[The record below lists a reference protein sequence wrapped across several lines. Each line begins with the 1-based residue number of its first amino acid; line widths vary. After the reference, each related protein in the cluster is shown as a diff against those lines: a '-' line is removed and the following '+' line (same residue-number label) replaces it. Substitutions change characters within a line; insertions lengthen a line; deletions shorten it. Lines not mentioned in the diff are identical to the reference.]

1 VAKFRE
7 PAGCFAAVGFDEFAE
22 DACRQLASR
31 CGLFCRLSGIGRY
44 VGRVGLRWTT
54 DAAATP
60 SSRYFDF
67 ATVNQTLRRFLV
79 GACFA
84 LASCGSARA
93 LDLTF
98 EITSP
103 GSFTS
108 NQIAIVQQA
117 LGRVE
122 GMWETMLIGY
132 QPGINVGPV
141 PITIQPTT
149 VGLASASY
157 SSTTFHDGYTIA
169 TSGFVNINTLQ
180 IEPFANWQGDEP
192 NGLNFIDE
200 LLAHEVGHVLGIG
213 TLWMSNNVYSFNT
226 FQYTGPHGLAAYKS
240 EFNQTI
246 AYVPVENAG
255 NPGTPNAHWDQLM
268 RSSPQEGNPSD
279 PWPLDPRVGVVD
291 QYGRD
296 RGLELMTGAIDPDF
310 REPFVSRF
318 TIQSMRDMGYAVTE
332 FEDFNGDGLINVADR
347 AIVLTNQGMTGL
359 QIDSMRFGDANRDR
373 KVDMADFTLW
383 QSAAPEP
390 ASGALAGLAAL
401 YLLSWRRCRH
411 R

>member
-7 PAGCFAAVGFDEFAE
+7 PAGRSAAVGFDEFAE

-44 VGRVGLRWTT
+44 MGRVGLRWTT
-54 DAAATP
+54 VAAATP
-60 SSRYFDF
+60 GSRYFDF
-67 ATVNQTLRRFLV
+67 ATVNQTLRRCLV

-84 LASCGSARA
+84 LASCGSVRA
-93 LDLTF
+93 FDLTF

-108 NQIAIVQQA
+108 NQMAIVQQA

-122 GMWETMLIGY
+122 GMWETMLTGY
-132 QPGINVGPV
+132 QAGLTLGPV
-141 PITIQPTT
+141 HIFIQPTT

-157 SSTTFHDGYTIA
+157 SSTTFHEGYTIA

-213 TLWMSNNVYSFNT
+213 TLWTTNNVYQFNT
-226 FQYTGPHGLAAYKS
+226 FQYTGPHGKAAYQA
-240 EFNQTI
+240 EFNQST
-246 AYVPVENAG
+246 AY
-255 NPGTPNAHWDQLM
+255 WDQLM
-268 RSSPQEGNPSD
+268 RSSVLEGNPTD

-291 QYGRD
+291 QFGRD

-310 REPFVSRF
+310 LEPFVSRF
-318 TIQSMRDMGYAVTE
+318 TIQSMRDMGYTVTE
-332 FEDFNGDGLINVADR
+332 FEDFNGDGLINIFDR
-347 AIVLTNQGMTGL
+347 SIVLANQGMTGL

-383 QSAAPEP
+383 QTAAPEP
-390 ASGALAGLAAL
+390 GSGALAGVVWVAL
-401 YLLSWRRCRH
+401 GAWRRQIGRLQRRH
-411 R
+411 